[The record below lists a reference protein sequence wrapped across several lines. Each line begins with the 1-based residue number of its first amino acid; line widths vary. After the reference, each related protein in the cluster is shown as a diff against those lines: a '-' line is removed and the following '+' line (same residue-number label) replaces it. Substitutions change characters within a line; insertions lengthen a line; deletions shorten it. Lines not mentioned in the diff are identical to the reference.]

1 MGENYALEL
10 RDISKSFGSV
20 QANDHVD
27 LTLRKSEILAI
38 LGENGSGKT
47 TLMNMI
53 YGIYYPDEG
62 HIFVNG
68 KEVTIRSPKDSYE
81 LGIGMVHQHFKL
93 VDVLTAAENIV
104 LGLPG
109 KGKLDMKRITE
120 DIQKLA
126 DKYGFELDLSQK
138 IYEMSVSQKQTVEI
152 IKMLYRGARILIL
165 DEPTIA
171 QDVRG
176 RRRIA
181 EIVRT
186 LSQRGKLVLA
196 ILHDMDF
203 VAECFERVIVMAQG
217 RVVAEGTPRRVF
229 SDAEALQAARL
240 DPPHVTQLCTRL
252 GYEGVFLT
260 VEEFLHACGRD

>member
-109 KGKLDMKRITE
+109 KGKLDMKKITE
-120 DIQKLA
+120 DIQKLV

-165 DEPTIA
+165 DEPTAVLTPQESDRLFDILRNMRK
-171 QDVRG
+171 DG
-176 RRRIA
+176 CSIM
-181 EIVRT
+181 IIT
-186 LSQRGKLVLA
+186 HKLQEVLA
-196 ILHDMDF
+196 LSDRVAILRKGKYIDT
-203 VAECFERVIVMAQG
+203 VETAQTNAQSLSEMMVGG
-217 RVVAEGTPRRVF
+217 RVECKETISGQR
-229 SDAEALQAARL
+229 SEL
-240 DPPHVTQLCTRL
+240 
-252 GYEGVFLT
+252 
-260 VEEFLHACGRD
+260 

>member
-1 MGENYALEL
+1 M
-10 RDISKSFGSV
+10 SFYS
-20 QANDHVD
+20 AKKKIKNIAAF
-27 LTLRKSEILAI
+27 LIILI
-38 LGENGSGKT
+38 FLPYVVS
-47 TLMNMI
+47 
-53 YGIYYPDEG
+53 
-62 HIFVNG
+62 IFVNG

>member
-20 QANDHVD
+20 QANDHVN

-109 KGKLDMKRITE
+109 KGKLDMKKITE
-120 DIQKLA
+120 DIQKLV

-138 IYEMSVSQKQTVEI
+138 IYDQTVWLYSLV
-152 IKMLYRGARILIL
+152 IKLTHLSLAAATCCGNSADPFFHASSHILCHKK
-165 DEPTIA
+165 ENPS
-171 QDVRG
+171 
-176 RRRIA
+176 
-181 EIVRT
+181 E
-186 LSQRGKLVLA
+186 
-196 ILHDMDF
+196 
-203 VAECFERVIVMAQG
+203 
-217 RVVAEGTPRRVF
+217 
-229 SDAEALQAARL
+229 
-240 DPPHVTQLCTRL
+240 
-252 GYEGVFLT
+252 
-260 VEEFLHACGRD
+260 